1 MCNSELHNVY
11 WAYFFLKGMNYTMNN
26 LETLQKLTLGT
37 DYVTN
42 VKINY
47 EEEDYEFRMRP
58 LTDGELTQLQTI
70 EKKPLVVKV
79 GMQNGK
85 RTSVQSNINDVDIN
99 TGEFTEAQ
107 NEAMYNAI
115 AWSLSVDGGTVQPE
129 DIKTLPAGLP
139 GIIFEQ
145 VINISKLSD
154 DDLTVIKSFRENK

>member
-1 MCNSELHNVY
+1 
-11 WAYFFLKGMNYTMNN
+11 MNYQMNN

-37 DYVTN
+37 DNVTN

-47 EEEDYEFRMRP
+47 NDIDYDFRMRP
-58 LTDGELTQLQTI
+58 LTDGELTKIQSI
-70 EKKPLVVKV
+70 EQKPLVVKV

-85 RTSVQSNINDVDIN
+85 RTSVHQNDVDIN

-107 NEAMYNAI
+107 NEALYQAI
-115 AWSLSVDGGTVQPE
+115 ALSLSVDGETVTSD

-145 VINISKLSD
+145 VITISKLSD
-154 DDLTVIKSFRENK
+154 NDLTVIKSFRKN